1 MSVIISKNGKK
12 IEKIDESQFIGE
24 DELQKYIYE
33 NPEIIPIDEVK
44 EDAKLLVLS
53 REFYTT
59 SGPIDAIAIDRD
71 GELYIIET
79 KLYKN
84 TDKRFVLSQVL
95 DYGAALW
102 NDYRDYRD
110 FIQQLDKKV
119 NEKFNIS
126 LNQKIMDFFGIEE
139 EQVDE
144 ILENMGKNL
153 MDGSFKF
160 VILMNKISDRLKN
173 LIKFVN
179 QNSNFDVYGVELDYY
194 KFQEYELIIPRLFGA
209 ELRKTLSTSS
219 SKRRWNEES
228 FFAELEKNRGEE
240 EAKIA
245 RKIFEWAKEKMSYI
259 EWGAGKIDGSCIP
272 VVRIGDMEYWPFSL
286 WTYGKIE
293 IDFQYIKNRPPFD
306 NVEIRKMFLEKLNSI
321 PSVDIPTDGIE
332 RRPTI
337 PLSVF
342 KDEKNLEQLLSIFEW
357 VIEQAKNSNLKSP
370 GARI

>member
-1 MSVIISKNGKK
+1 MTIIISKDGKK
-12 IEKIDESQFIGE
+12 IEKINESQFIGE

-44 EDAKLLVLS
+44 EDAKLLVLA
-53 REFYTT
+53 REFYTS
-59 SGPIDAIAIDRD
+59 SGPIDAIAIDGN

-119 NEKFNIS
+119 DEKFNIS

-153 MDGSFKF
+153 IDGSFKF
-160 VILMNKISDRLKN
+160 VILMNKIPDRLKN

-194 KFQEYELIIPRLFGA
+194 KFQEYELIIPKLFGA
-209 ELRKTLSTSS
+209 ELRKTLSASQ

-228 FFAELEKNRGEE
+228 FFAELEKIRGEK

-245 RKIFEWAKEKMSYI
+245 RKIFEWAKEKMSYVD
-259 EWGAGKIDGSCIP
+259 WGSGKIEGSCIP

-293 IDFQYIKNRPPFD
+293 IDFQYIKNKPPFD
-306 NVEIRKMFLEKLNSI
+306 NVEIRKTFLEKLNSI
-321 PSVDIPTDGIE
+321 PGVDIPTDGIE

-357 VIEQAKNSNLKSP
+357 VIEQAKK
-370 GARI
+370 